1 MSASSTSSIL
11 NLTKTIIGSGML
23 AIPFAYKQDGVF
35 TGVLLTILS
44 FLMTCTGLY
53 FFILVADFIS
63 FVEKNPKEQV
73 TFETMCKIVYG
84 EKNYKK
90 NSIIFNIPMFLQC
103 FGVCLSYLVL
113 IGGIFHTLIPKYE
126 AHVYIILSTIV
137 IVPLCFLPKLDNLKY
152 SSMLGLGFIC
162 YISLFIISEIFI
174 DSSLPIWNK
183 DTIEYG
189 INWFAISSVKE
200 CLSSFSILIF
210 AFTASMNI
218 LPIFNE
224 SADRSLKNIRKVI
237 LISVGASCGLFIT
250 LGLIGYLSFGKYTE
264 IQGNVLLNY
273 NNKFVTNCCL
283 SFTVLVSFPLMFYPL
298 RMCTNSLIDS
308 FEIYFKNSS
317 IEETQPLV
325 SENEA
330 TGVFLSERR
339 FKLITIFNLV
349 LIYALSLL
357 VKDFTLVLAL
367 VGGVAATAISFILP
381 GFISWKVFTLEKYK
395 VEIKHYTKKTGLLI
409 AMSKLLILF
418 GLLIMILSV
427 YSTLTK

>member
-23 AIPFAYKQDGVF
+23 AIPFAYKQDGIF

-44 FLMTCTGLY
+44 FLMTSIGLY

-73 TFETMCKIVYG
+73 SFESMCKLVYG

-90 NSIIFNIPMFLQC
+90 NSIIFNLPMFLQC

-113 IGGIFHTLIPKYE
+113 IGGIFHTLVPKFETY
-126 AHVYIILSTIV
+126 VYILLTTVV
-137 IVPLCFLPKLDNLKY
+137 IIPLCFLPKLDNLKY

-183 DTIEYG
+183 VILEYG
-189 INWFAISSVKE
+189 INWLTISSIKE

-237 LISVGASCGLFIT
+237 IVSVGASCGLFIV
-250 LGLIGYLSFGKYTE
+250 LGLIGYLSFGKYTD
-264 IQGNVLLNY
+264 IQGNILLNY
-273 NNKFVTNCCL
+273 HNKFVTNCCL

-308 FEIYFKNSS
+308 FEMYFKNNS

-325 SENEA
+325 SENDS
-330 TGVFLSERR
+330 TSVFMSENR
-339 FKLITIFNLV
+339 FKMITIFNLV
-349 LIYALSLL
+349 LIYSLSLL

-367 VGGVAATAISFILP
+367 VGGIAATAISFILP
-381 GFISWKVFTLEKYK
+381 GFILWKVFTLEKYE
-395 VEIKHYTKKTGLLI
+395 VEIRQYTKNKGLLV
-409 AMSKLLILF
+409 AMSKILIIF
-418 GLLIMILSV
+418 GFLIMILSV